1 MLSPKTA
8 VIAVLAFVGAPIG
21 CAPSNHY
28 ADPEIKKL
36 DPAEASLI
44 VEPRGNPVIV
54 LSVDGKS
61 AGTRS
66 DVQGRQFWVRPGIHH
81 VVVMYN
87 DGARMSAANAEVSFV
102 TEAGGRYQLEHWPPK
117 VKDLATQKAV
127 PHQVRGSE

>member
-1 MLSPKTA
+1 MNRLRALVITTLPFVALA
-8 VIAVLAFVGAPIG
+8 VG
-21 CAPSNHY
+21 CSPSNHY
-28 ADPEIKKL
+28 ADPEIKNL
-36 DPAEASLI
+36 NPAESSLI

-66 DVQGRQFWVRPGIHH
+66 DFQGRQFWVRPGIHH
-81 VVVMYN
+81 VVVRYN
-87 DGARMSAANAEVSFV
+87 DGARMSTHNAEVSFV

-117 VKDLATQKAV
+117 VKDLATKKAV